1 MEKDH
6 IETMD
11 LRSVAEMKLYWTDS
25 AVDFS
30 GGKNWSLTLKTGL
43 LRWSSFSR
51 KKNMDEDEQ
60 TLRGLMDPAKQTKRE
75 GGGANILNNS
85 DSHAK
90 FIEKH

>member
-30 GGKNWSLTLKTGL
+30 GGKN
-43 LRWSSFSR
+43 
-51 KKNMDEDEQ
+51 
-60 TLRGLMDPAKQTKRE
+60 
-75 GGGANILNNS
+75 
-85 DSHAK
+85 
-90 FIEKH
+90 